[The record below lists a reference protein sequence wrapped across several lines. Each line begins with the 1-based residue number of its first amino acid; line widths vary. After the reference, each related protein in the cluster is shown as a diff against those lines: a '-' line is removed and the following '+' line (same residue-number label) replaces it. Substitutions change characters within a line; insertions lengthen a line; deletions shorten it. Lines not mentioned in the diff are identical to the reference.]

1 MLEFKVVI
9 ATSCEKQ
16 KDRRKD
22 REGRERRVM
31 LVKSIFLKLFSGNL
45 KQKFLQLL
53 KVVAAR

>member
-22 REGRERRVM
+22 RKGRERRVM
-31 LVKSIFLKLFSGNL
+31 LVKSIFLKIIFWKPQAEIS
-45 KQKFLQLL
+45 
-53 KVVAAR
+53 AAS